1 MILYPKAI
9 RKDMIMMGTIQDE
22 LDRILDFYNINLDR
36 DDIKKD
42 ILELI
47 ENVKQ
52 DAYLRSL
59 DTIKECLY
67 SPDYSGT
74 IGGSSLND

>member
-1 MILYPKAI
+1 MNDQEVEK
-9 RKDMIMMGTIQDE
+9 E
-22 LDRILDFYNINLDR
+22 LDHILDFYNINLDR

-52 DAYLRSL
+52 NSYRRSL

-74 IGGSSLND
+74 IGGSSLSD